1 LDQFI
6 EVKGWK
12 ALGNRLTPLPLLS
25 AELMNPLGVEDL
37 TEDEKSMLEKNRQ
50 DIWNEEKVGPPPAKG
65 RKAAAKGKGGPGAK
79 GGSGSGGEQQKL
91 F

>member
-1 LDQFI
+1 
-6 EVKGWK
+6 
-12 ALGNRLTPLPLLS
+12 
-25 AELMNPLGVEDL
+25 
-37 TEDEKSMLEKNRQ
+37 MLEKNRQ
-50 DIWNEEKVGPPPAKG
+50 DIWNEEKVGPPPANG